1 MAADPRSEGAGRISV
16 LLIET
21 DARVRRGLRSV
32 IESIPDLEVAG
43 EASSVTTAL
52 ELFAQ
57 VAPKV
62 VVVDLELSTAG
73 QDLELVRHLSRN
85 GCSVV
90 ATSMRR
96 TLAPLAMQ
104 AGAVSFVEKDE
115 RGASSLIAA
124 VRTAANN
131 EHPPSEAQE

>member
-1 MAADPRSEGAGRISV
+1 MAADPRSEGAGRIAV
-16 LLIET
+16 LVIET

-32 IESIPDLEVAG
+32 IESFPDLEVAG

-52 ELFAQ
+52 RLFAQ
-57 VAPKV
+57 LLPKV
-62 VVVDLELSTAG
+62 VVVDLGLPTAEQG
-73 QDLELVRHLSRN
+73 LELVRRLSRN

-115 RGASSLIAA
+115 RGAARLINAI
-124 VRTAANN
+124 RTAANN